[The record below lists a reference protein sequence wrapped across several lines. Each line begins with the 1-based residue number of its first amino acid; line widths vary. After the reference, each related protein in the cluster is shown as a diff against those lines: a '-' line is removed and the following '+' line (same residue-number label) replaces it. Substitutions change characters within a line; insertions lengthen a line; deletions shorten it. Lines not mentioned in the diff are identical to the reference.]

1 MYRNV
6 LIPLDLSE
14 REHALV
20 ESAARIIDRETGS
33 VTLLHVIEEIEGLAG
48 EEGELFYSGL
58 RERARKVL
66 EARAGSLGRSGLE
79 IRQEIVVGKRAS
91 SIVGFASEQRCDLI
105 VMSAERI
112 DPERPERGLW
122 STPQK
127 VSLLADCP
135 ILLIR

>member
-14 REHALV
+14 HEHVVV
-20 ESAARIIDRETGS
+20 ESAGRVIDGESGS
-33 VTLLHVIEEIEGLAG
+33 VTLLHVIEEIEGLVG

-58 RERARKVL
+58 RERAGKVL
-66 EARAGSLGRSGLE
+66 EARSGALGRVGIE
-79 IRQEIVVGKRAS
+79 IRHEIVVGKCAAA
-91 SIVGFASEQRCDLI
+91 IVAFASDNGCDLI
-105 VMSAERI
+105 VMGSARI
-112 DPERPERGLW
+112 DPEQPERGLW

-127 VSLLADCP
+127 VSLLAECP

>member
-1 MYRNV
+1 VYRNV

-14 REHALV
+14 REQSIV
-20 ESAARIIDRETGS
+20 ESAVRIIDAETGS

-58 RERARKVL
+58 RDRARSVL
-66 EARAGSLGRSGLE
+66 EARAGALGRSNIE
-79 IRQEIVVGKRAS
+79 IRQEVVVGKRAS
-91 SIVGFASEQRCDLI
+91 AIVGFATAQRCDLI
-105 VMSAERI
+105 VMGAERI
-112 DPERPERGLW
+112 DPEQPERGLW
-122 STPQK
+122 TTPQK

>member
-14 REHALV
+14 REHTLV
-20 ESAARIIDRETGS
+20 ESAARIIDPETGS

-48 EEGELFYSGL
+48 EEGELFYAGL
-58 RERARKVL
+58 RERAGKVL
-66 EARAGSLGRSGLE
+66 EARAGLFGRSGIG
-79 IRQEIVVGKRAS
+79 IRQEIIVGKRAS
-91 SIVGFASEQRCDLI
+91 AIVGFASEQRCDLI

-112 DPERPERGLW
+112 DPAQPERSLW